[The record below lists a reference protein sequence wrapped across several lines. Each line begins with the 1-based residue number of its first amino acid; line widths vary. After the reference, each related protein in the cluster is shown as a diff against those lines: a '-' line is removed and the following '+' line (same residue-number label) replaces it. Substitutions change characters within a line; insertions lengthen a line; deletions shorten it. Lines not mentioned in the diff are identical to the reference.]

1 MIGKDRSPS
10 GQPKTKSWV
19 KSVTLCILTSE
30 CKLPEVLSRRIRLTV
45 KSFPRSRSLPLFSR
59 PLHLIQEWWC
69 MEKLDAY
76 HSYGFKSQFPNIL
89 QCYDQQTL
97 IVWSPCSLNWINY
110 LPQSQWYLLPFL
122 WLIIQRVKHGRTMI
136 GLCGFLTALY
146 KMRAPQLSVTTLTRR
161 KQAKLLKKKKK
172 KPAVLR
178 RACPQYGGGGS
189 FTITISTIRHTEYSF
204 ILFFYCFIFYFA
216 LWRGNQGA
224 C

>member
-10 GQPKTKSWV
+10 EQPKTKSWV
-19 KSVTLCILTSE
+19 KSVTLCSLTSE

-45 KSFPRSRSLPLFSR
+45 NIFPRSRSLPLFSR

-89 QCYDQQTL
+89 QCYDQQKL

-110 LPQSQWYLLPFL
+110 SPQSQWYLLPFL
-122 WLIIQRVKHGRTMI
+122 WLIIQRVKHGRTMK

-172 KPAVLR
+172 T
-178 RACPQYGGGGS
+178 G
-189 FTITISTIRHTEYSF
+189 
-204 ILFFYCFIFYFA
+204 CFKA
-216 LWRGNQGA
+216 RMPTVWWWRVIYNNNLHH
-224 C
+224 